1 MVGISQR
8 VTADPRRWVEVGVPV
23 GADADAPLTAV
34 DQAMVVT
41 AEQHSVLQRGVSP
54 VGPVLDVMA
63 LAPARRPV
71 AARER
76 AAAVAKHQGSA

>member
-23 GADADAPLTAV
+23 GAETDAPLTAV

-41 AEQHSVLQRGVSP
+41 AEQHSVLQ
-54 VGPVLDVMA
+54 
-63 LAPARRPV
+63 
-71 AARER
+71 
-76 AAAVAKHQGSA
+76 